1 MTLPADLQ
9 DLPKCGY
16 LLNFI
21 YADGFFE
28 QIPNG
33 INLLPGNSRI

>member
-1 MTLPADLQ
+1 MTLTGDLQ
-9 DLPKCGY
+9 DLP
-16 LLNFI
+16 NFI
-21 YADGFFE
+21 YTAGFFE